1 MFDID
6 RLLHLVEQALPLG
19 RDEWERLAVTYNAG
33 RARGAPERDFESLR
47 RKFKIL
53 YSARKPTGMPEMPP
67 HIKRAK
73 EAKQAIDEKANV
85 IEIDDEAD
93 RDQGFVEPD
102 FSFEA
107 DPDDDY
113 FEGGEGGNGQH
124 GAQGGAGH
132 DEPVDTDESVAGES
146 TGSSAPPNAAS
157 CAASNTSERA
167 STWRWGPPKPRK
179 SSTNVAAS
187 DGNLPTGAPVDQG
200 RSPANPKK
208 DSKYKTSSNRLGGTD
223 LTSCRDAAGSKRAFE
238 EDKETLEASFAKA
251 KRIRAMKAT
260 TALKNKLNGL
270 ESTANTM
277 GGSIME
283 TILLLREE
291 NERKAE
297 ARRADEEKRRSEE
310 RAEAKAEAE
319 ERRHRD
325 RMEMEERARRDREEA
340 RARTQESLLL
350 IGALTKK
357 D

>member
-146 TGSSAPPNAAS
+146 TGSSAPPSRGEFQELMAAPFAVDELGS
-157 CAASNTSERA
+157 R
-167 STWRWGPPKPRK
+167 PRK

>member
-1 MFDID
+1 MGKNSGSTNYTMFDID

-19 RDEWERLAVTYNAG
+19 RDEWERLSVTYNAG
-33 RARGAPERDFESLR
+33 RARGAPERAFESLR
-47 RKFKIL
+47 RKIKML

-67 HIKRAK
+67 HIKSAK

-113 FEGGEGGNGQH
+113 FEGGEGINGQH

-132 DEPVDTDESVAGES
+132 DEPADTDESVAGES
-146 TGSSAPPNAAS
+146 TGSSAPPSRGEFQELLAAPFAVDELGS
-157 CAASNTSERA
+157 RDQT
-167 STWRWGPPKPRK
+167 PR
-179 SSTNVAAS
+179 
-187 DGNLPTGAPVDQG
+187 APVDQG

-223 LTSCRDAAGSKRAFE
+223 LTSFCDAVGPKRAFE

-251 KRIRAMKAT
+251 KRIRTMKAT
-260 TALKNKLNGL
+260 TSLKNKLNGL

-319 ERRHRD
+319 KRRHRD
-325 RMEMEERARRDREEA
+325 KMEMEERARRDREKA
-340 RARTQESLLL
+340 RARTQELLLL